1 MGQVG
6 RIQHKKVEGGII
18 KKEKEAKMEP
28 KAAPGKRVP
37 GHSGSSLTKKD
48 LSVRDG
54 SSVRHGANGRSR
66 SDPPEAP
73 PRPKGLTAKQQA
85 ELDREHERKMKK
97 LSQPSSYSGTARG
110 KPAAAKRPGSKPMP
124 RGGALLSAPKSRPSK
139 SSRYEDDY
147 DEELDDFIDYD
158 DEEDEYGGGPRYD
171 YASDGSSDMEAGLE
185 DIDGEERMAER
196 IARQEDIKEQQL
208 EQRLKM
214 AKEERKRKAL
224 EELRA
229 QKRR

>member
-18 KKEKEAKMEP
+18 KKEKESKTEQRAV
-28 KAAPGKRVP
+28 PGKRGP
-37 GHSGSSLTKKD
+37 GYSGSSAVKKD
-48 LSVRDG
+48 VPVRNG
-54 SSVRHGANGRSR
+54 SGARDGRSR

-73 PRPKGLTAKQQA
+73 VRPKGLSAKQQA

-97 LSQPSSYSGTARG
+97 LAQTSTYSGTSRG
-110 KPAAAKRPGSKPMP
+110 KPADPKRPGSKPMP
-124 RGGALLSAPKSRPSK
+124 PGGALLRAPQSRPSK

-171 YASDGSSDMEAGLE
+171 YASDGSSDMEAGLD
-185 DIDGEERMAER
+185 DIDSEERMAER
-196 IARQEDIKEQQL
+196 IAKQEDIKEQQL